1 MDRINF
7 NEKVREQVIELVRQ
21 INNLQ
26 TQLRV
31 ICQTVANMNNQ
42 EPNEYALTSD
52 FSGIVK
58 IKRDNKKEQEKAKNN

>member
-58 IKRDNKKEQEKAKNN
+58 IKKEQEEAKNN